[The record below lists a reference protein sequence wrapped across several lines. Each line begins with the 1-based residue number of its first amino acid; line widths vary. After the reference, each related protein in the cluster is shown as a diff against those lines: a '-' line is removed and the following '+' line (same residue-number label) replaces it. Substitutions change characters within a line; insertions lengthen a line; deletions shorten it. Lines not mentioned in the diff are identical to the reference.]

1 MTTGEPVAIRHE
13 PPQDTSRCGVVA
25 LIGAPNAGKS
35 TLLNALVGGK
45 VSIVTHKAQT
55 TRTRVRGVAID
66 GTAQIVFTDTPGL
79 LTNAKGGLEKAMVT
93 DAWAVAEDADVILML
108 HDASRRSLDEQTLA
122 TVRELKAL
130 GKPCVLALNKI
141 DRVRRDS
148 LLALAQRFND
158 EGVFERI
165 YMISAETGDGVA
177 DVRSDLSHRMPEAPW
192 LYPEDQ
198 LSDLPMR
205 LLAAEVTREKL
216 FLNVHEEVP
225 YSVTVDT
232 DAWTAF
238 DDGSV
243 RIDQTIYVQR
253 EQQKRIIVGRGGAT
267 IRAIRTAAQ
276 RDLEAELEQRVHLV
290 LFVKVQDWLR
300 NWQRFVRMGGTET

>member
-13 PPQDTSRCGVVA
+13 PPRGTGRCGVVA

-55 TRTRVRGVAID
+55 TRTRVRGVAVD

-93 DAWAVAEDADVILML
+93 DAWAVAEDADVVLML
-108 HDASRRSLDEQTLA
+108 HDASRRGLDEQTLS
-122 TVRELKAL
+122 TVRRLKAL

-148 LLALAQRFND
+148 LLALAQRFD
-158 EGVFERI
+158 AEEVFERI
-165 YMISAETGDGVA
+165 YMIAAETGDGVA

-232 DAWTAF
+232 DVWTPF

-253 EQQKRIIVGRGGAT
+253 EQQKRIVVGRGGAT

-300 NWQRFVRMGGTET
+300 DWQRFVQMGGTEP

>member
-1 MTTGEPVAIRHE
+1 
-13 PPQDTSRCGVVA
+13 
-25 LIGAPNAGKS
+25 
-35 TLLNALVGGK
+35 
-45 VSIVTHKAQT
+45 
-55 TRTRVRGVAID
+55 
-66 GTAQIVFTDTPGL
+66 
-79 LTNAKGGLEKAMVT
+79 
-93 DAWAVAEDADVILML
+93 
-108 HDASRRSLDEQTLA
+108 
-122 TVRELKAL
+122 
-130 GKPCVLALNKI
+130 
-141 DRVRRDS
+141 

-158 EGVFERI
+158 EGVFDRI
-165 YMISAETGDGVA
+165 YMIAAETGDGVA

-300 NWQRFVRMGGTET
+300 NWQRFVPMGGTET